1 MSEFEPFIVTLSHE
15 AEKIRKI
22 VEPLIELQ
30 GYTLINLRVGG
41 DKRGRSVTL
50 FVDSKGEAPM
60 NLDAL
65 GKLSRFLGDN
75 LDVEDGEQELFDS
88 RYNLEVSSPGIER
101 SLSKRSHFDAQ
112 VGNKIKVKAEQSGK
126 IKNITGMLQNL
137 TDDGF
142 EIEIGSDEPLNFLWA
157 DLLSARTTFEFPG
170 SAREDA
176 IRG

>member
-1 MSEFEPFIVTLSHE
+1 MSELEPFITTLSHE
-15 AEKIRKI
+15 AEKVRQI

-30 GYTLINLRVGG
+30 GYSLINLRVGG

-50 FVDSKGEAPM
+50 FVDTQGESAM

-65 GKLSRFLGDN
+65 GKLSRFIGDN

-88 RYNLEVSSPGIER
+88 RYNLEISSPGIER

-112 VGNKIKVKAEQSGK
+112 VGNRIKVKAEKAGK
-126 IKNITGMLQNL
+126 IKKITGMLQNL

-142 EIEIGSDEPLNFLWA
+142 EIEIGADEPLSFLWA
-157 DLLSARTTFEFPG
+157 DLLSARTIFEFPSNAG
-170 SAREDA
+170 DND
-176 IRG
+176 